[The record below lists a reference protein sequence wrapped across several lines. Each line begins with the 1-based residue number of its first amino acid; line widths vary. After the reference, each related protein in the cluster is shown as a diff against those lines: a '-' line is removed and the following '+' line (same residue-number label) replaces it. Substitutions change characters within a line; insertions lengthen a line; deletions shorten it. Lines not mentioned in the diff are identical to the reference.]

1 MTCNDFTTD
10 CSHTILVSGPPAS
23 TKHHTL
29 NLPDLKYAVAYS
41 LLKPN
46 NLLENNRRKTIANA
60 EKWNLHCSQYH

>member
-1 MTCNDFTTD
+1 MISLPIVATQF
-10 CSHTILVSGPPAS
+10 SFEPPAS